1 MIDLAQA
8 KLEQSRLR
16 RRLALAM
23 LGVTV
28 CFALLGWRFYY
39 LQIERYDDFRAQ
51 AEDNRIALVP
61 APPTRGLIVDRN
73 GIRLAENVGFY
84 TLELVPDRYARLE
97 PVLAELAQLIE
108 ITPRDLRRFR
118 RLLDDSRNFETV
130 PLKSRL
136 TDAEVAR
143 VAAQRY
149 RLPGVEIRARL
160 LRNYPLGESAAH
172 VVGYIGRI
180 SPDDRKKLEQSG
192 ELSRY
197 AGSTHTGKTGLE
209 QAYERTLHGEPGAE
223 RVEVSA
229 AGKVVRVLSR
239 TPAASGQNLVLS
251 IDMRLQALAEQL
263 YMDRRGAMV
272 AIEPATGDILAFVS
286 RPGYD
291 PNLFVDGIDPQT
303 WQSLNENPDRPLL
316 NRPLRGTYPPGST
329 YKPFLALAALEGGTR
344 RPGDITIDPGYFQL
358 GEHRFRDSRPGGHG
372 TVDLHKSIVVSSDT
386 YYYKLAFEMGVD
398 RIHAAMKPW
407 GFGQK
412 TGIDLRHEATGVLP
426 SSDWKMRRFKQ
437 KWYPGETPS
446 VGIGQGYNAFTI
458 LQLAHATATLANG
471 GQAMKPRLVQALED
485 SVTGARKPLP
495 PEPGERVGINPA
507 HWRLVNRALI
517 DVNRQGT
524 SRTVFA
530 DAEYVAAGKTGT
542 AQVISIG
549 QNEKYDARRIAERH
563 RDHSLFIAY
572 APAESPKIALAL
584 IVENGGFG
592 AQAAAPIAR
601 AVLDLHLMGRV
612 RSDRKSQPAPVLVE
626 IDEAELRDVPAERP
640 PPGVAPALPGPVVEP
655 SEQDLTEAPPP

>member
-1 MIDLAQA
+1 
-8 KLEQSRLR
+8 
-16 RRLALAM
+16 
-23 LGVTV
+23 VTL

-39 LQIERYDDFRAQ
+39 LQVERYDDFRAQ

-61 APPTRGLIVDRN
+61 APPTRGLILDRN
-73 GIRLAENVGFY
+73 GVRLAENVGFY

-97 PVLAELAQLIE
+97 PVLAELGQLIE

-118 RLLDDSRNFETV
+118 RLLEDSRNFETV

-160 LRNYPLGESAAH
+160 LRNYPLGDSAAH

-239 TPAASGQNLVLS
+239 SPAVSGQNLVLS
-251 IDMRLQALAEQL
+251 IDMRLQTLAEQL
-263 YMDRRGAMV
+263 YADRRGALV

-329 YKPFLALAALEGGTR
+329 YKPFLALAALETGAR
-344 RPGDITIDPGYFQL
+344 RPGDITVDPGYFQL

-372 TVDLHKSIVVSSDT
+372 SVDLHKSIVVSSDT
-386 YYYKLAFEMGVD
+386 YFYKLAFEMGVD

-407 GFGQK
+407 GFGQR

-426 SSDWKMRRFKQ
+426 SSEWKMRRFKQ

-458 LQLAHATATLANG
+458 MQLAHATATLANG
-471 GQAMKPRLVQALED
+471 GQTMKPRLVQALED
-485 SVTGARKPLP
+485 SVTGARTPLP
-495 PEPGERVGINPA
+495 PEAGERVSINPA

-524 SRTVFA
+524 SRAVFA

-572 APAESPKIALAL
+572 APAESPKIAVAL

-601 AVLDLHLMGRV
+601 ALLDLHLTGRV
-612 RSDRKSQPAPVLVE
+612 LADRKSRPAPVVVE
-626 IDEAELRDVPAERP
+626 IDEAELRDVPDERP
-640 PPGVAPALPGPVVEP
+640 PVGVAPVLPGPVVEP

>member
-23 LGVTV
+23 LVVTA

-61 APPTRGLIVDRN
+61 APPTRGLILDRN
-73 GIRLAENVGFY
+73 GTRLAENVGFY
-84 TLELVPDRYARLE
+84 TLELVPDRYTRLE

-180 SPDDRKKLEQSG
+180 SPDDRKKLEQNG

-229 AGKVVRVLSR
+229 AGKVVRVL
-239 TPAASGQNLVLS
+239 
-251 IDMRLQALAEQL
+251 
-263 YMDRRGAMV
+263 
-272 AIEPATGDILAFVS
+272 
-286 RPGYD
+286 
-291 PNLFVDGIDPQT
+291 
-303 WQSLNENPDRPLL
+303 
-316 NRPLRGTYPPGST
+316 
-329 YKPFLALAALEGGTR
+329 
-344 RPGDITIDPGYFQL
+344 
-358 GEHRFRDSRPGGHG
+358 
-372 TVDLHKSIVVSSDT
+372 
-386 YYYKLAFEMGVD
+386 
-398 RIHAAMKPW
+398 
-407 GFGQK
+407 
-412 TGIDLRHEATGVLP
+412 
-426 SSDWKMRRFKQ
+426 
-437 KWYPGETPS
+437 
-446 VGIGQGYNAFTI
+446 
-458 LQLAHATATLANG
+458 
-471 GQAMKPRLVQALED
+471 
-485 SVTGARKPLP
+485 
-495 PEPGERVGINPA
+495 
-507 HWRLVNRALI
+507 
-517 DVNRQGT
+517 
-524 SRTVFA
+524 
-530 DAEYVAAGKTGT
+530 
-542 AQVISIG
+542 
-549 QNEKYDARRIAERH
+549 
-563 RDHSLFIAY
+563 
-572 APAESPKIALAL
+572 
-584 IVENGGFG
+584 
-592 AQAAAPIAR
+592 
-601 AVLDLHLMGRV
+601 
-612 RSDRKSQPAPVLVE
+612 
-626 IDEAELRDVPAERP
+626 
-640 PPGVAPALPGPVVEP
+640 
-655 SEQDLTEAPPP
+655 